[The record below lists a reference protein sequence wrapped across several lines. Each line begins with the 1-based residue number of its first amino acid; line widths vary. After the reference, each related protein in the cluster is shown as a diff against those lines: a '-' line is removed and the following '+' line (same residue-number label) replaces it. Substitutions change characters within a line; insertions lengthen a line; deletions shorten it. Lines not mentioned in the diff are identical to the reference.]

1 MIDSGYRPMI
11 QHVAPARLISP
22 GLNLVPGATEPPAI
36 DNLNTPHGTF
46 VAGMAAA
53 NIAFC
58 FSAANRFVVV
68 AEHYGAATV
77 SPQCAATSR
86 LDPDDRQRAWREDLP
101 D

>member
-1 MIDSGYRPMI
+1 MIDSGYRPLM

-36 DNLNTPHGTF
+36 DDANGPHGTF
-46 VAGMAAA
+46 VSGMAAA

-68 AEHYGAATV
+68 AEHYGAATD
-77 SPQCAATSR
+77 SPR
-86 LDPDDRQRAWREDLP
+86 VPLRRG
-101 D
+101 